1 MSRIP
6 AWFWLHRK
14 VAILALAAVGSSF
27 PADSLNSTGS
37 VRVGQTL
44 VSAGNVFVLGF
55 FSPGSSRHW
64 FLGSWY
70 AVDPGSVLWVAN
82 REQPLRDSG
91 GSLAFGDPLGTGKA
105 DLVIVNGSGSIVWSA
120 NVTGVL
126 RSPVAQLLDSGNLVV
141 RESDEDTSDGGFSW
155 QSFDY
160 PSNTLLPGMKLGW
173 DSGNGPQRVIT
184 SWKSQDDPSPGIYV
198 HGFVHQTIIQL
209 DVNGLVE
216 RLTRENGSSSWGAR
230 FTNMDDP
237 CNGYGQCGPNGF
249 CRANKDPRCECLKG
263 YAPKYLEQWQR
274 LNLSGGCVREV
285 QSNCSVDRDGFF
297 EVPNAKLPDLIDFWL
312 DKNMNLQECR
322 RQCLENCSCT
332 AYTNPD
338 VRNGGSGCLMW
349 FGDLIDVAEFRDD
362 EYRQILYL
370 RLPKSE
376 LDSFKGSAVKKRKVV
391 LAAILSFT
399 GLIVLGGA
407 FLAVKNAKHRKGG
420 SKFQGDDTDLT
431 LLDFA
436 TVVNAT
442 RNFSETNL
450 IGKGGFGSV
459 YKGYLVG
466 GREVAVKRLSKSSGQ
481 GIEEFMNEALLIA
494 RLQHRN
500 LVGLLGCC
508 IEGEERILIY
518 EYMPNKSLDYF
529 IFDKSTSDLLTWEK
543 RFDIIVGIAR
553 GLLYLHQDSKL
564 QVIHRD
570 IKTSN
575 ILLDADMNPK
585 ISDFGL
591 ARIVAGSD
599 KESRT
604 RRIIGTYGYMSP
616 EYAFNGRFSEKSD
629 VFSFG
634 VLLLEVVSGQRNRE
648 FDHQDNYHHLLG
660 HAWLL
665 WREGRELELIHKP
678 PGESTFRSQMKR
690 SIHVGLLCVQ
700 KNSEDRPSMSSV
712 VFMLA
717 NEGLNCRSLSSPV
730 SSLKEA

>member
-1 MSRIP
+1 
-6 AWFWLHRK
+6 
-14 VAILALAAVGSSF
+14 
-27 PADSLNSTGS
+27 
-37 VRVGQTL
+37 
-44 VSAGNVFVLGF
+44 
-55 FSPGSSRHW
+55 
-64 FLGSWY
+64 
-70 AVDPGSVLWVAN
+70 
-82 REQPLRDSG
+82 
-91 GSLAFGDPLGTGKA
+91 
-105 DLVIVNGSGSIVWSA
+105 
-120 NVTGVL
+120 
-126 RSPVAQLLDSGNLVV
+126 
-141 RESDEDTSDGGFSW
+141 
-155 QSFDY
+155 
-160 PSNTLLPGMKLGW
+160 
-173 DSGNGPQRVIT
+173 
-184 SWKSQDDPSPGIYV
+184 
-198 HGFVHQTIIQL
+198 
-209 DVNGLVE
+209 
-216 RLTRENGSSSWGAR
+216 
-230 FTNMDDP
+230 MDDP

-249 CRANKDPRCECLKG
+249 CRANKDPRCECLKSFETTSTG
-263 YAPKYLEQWQR
+263 R
-274 LNLSGGCVREV
+274 L
-285 QSNCSVDRDGFF
+285 
-297 EVPNAKLPDLIDFWL
+297 
-312 DKNMNLQECR
+312 
-322 RQCLENCSCT
+322 
-332 AYTNPD
+332 
-338 VRNGGSGCLMW
+338 
-349 FGDLIDVAEFRDD
+349 
-362 EYRQILYL
+362 LYL

-407 FLAVKNAKHRKGG
+407 FFAVKNAKHRKGG
-420 SKFQGDDTDLT
+420 FKFEGDDTDLT

-459 YKGYLVG
+459 YK
-466 GREVAVKRLSKSSGQ
+466 
-481 GIEEFMNEALLIA
+481 
-494 RLQHRN
+494 HRN

-529 IFDKSTSDLLTWEK
+529 IFDKATSNLLTWEK

-648 FDHQDNYHHLLG
+648 FDHRDNYHHLLG

-678 PGESTFRSQMKR
+678 PGDSTLRSQMKR

-717 NEGLNCRSLSSPV
+717 NEEGTELPEPKQPGFFV
-730 SSLKEA
+730 EGSLKTTQT